1 MKRICIPE
9 NTICFQDN
17 TKKVTKQGQ
26 IAECLDVQISH
37 LGKCKLRKHI
47 CMFFCKLYLRKHICM
62 FLQIVI
68 GKTCICF
75 LQVIVEKKY
84 LYRRKEKLR
93 PVLELQVK
101 LFNFRPFPEQ
111 WKYCCAIP
119 FVRSRDDQNTY
130 LLSNLI
136 NLELEV
142 HLCERYLISI
152 KDTRSSSST

>member
-1 MKRICIPE
+1 
-9 NTICFQDN
+9 
-17 TKKVTKQGQ
+17 
-26 IAECLDVQISH
+26 
-37 LGKCKLRKHI
+37 
-47 CMFFCKLYLRKHICM
+47 M

-152 KDTRSSSST
+152 KDTRFSSST

>member
-47 CMFFCKLYLRKHICM
+47 CMV

-68 GKTCICF
+68 EKTYLYVFANCNWENMYMF

-152 KDTRSSSST
+152 KYTRSSSST